1 LAYLSSQQALADA
14 ANFIVQFKQNY
25 PNAGPVI
32 VFGGSYP
39 GNLASWFRLKY
50 PHLAKASIASSAPV
64 LAVLDMTTYLDVVG
78 ESLTKLAGITCDQNI
93 QLATNQIESLLSNMT
108 GKQAISRYFNTCT
121 IIQTDLDVANFMST
135 IMGFFMET
143 VQYNTDLPTMIDIQ
157 SLCAIM
163 DDSTKSLIDRYVAV
177 AQLYTEGQCIDIAY
191 TSMIS
196 QLQVTTP
203 MATGVGLRQ
212 WTYQTCTEF
221 GYFQSTDSPNQPFG
235 TLVPISFFTGICRD
249 AFGFNWLPRI
259 AETNGYYGGKNPGGS
274 RVLFVNGGLDPWS
287 SLSVTKTISPDL
299 PALFIAGTSHCAN
312 MFLPKAGDPPSLP
325 IAQEQIR
332 QQIHTWINV

>member
-1 LAYLSSQQALADA
+1 
-14 ANFIVQFKQNY
+14 
-25 PNAGPVI
+25 VI

-50 PHLAKASIASSAPV
+50 PHLAKAAIASSAPV
-64 LAVLDMTTYLDVVG
+64 LAVLDMTSYLDVVG

-93 QLATNQIESLLSNMT
+93 QLATNQIQVLLSNMT
-108 GKQAISRYFNTCT
+108 GKQMISKAFNTCV
-121 IIQTDLDVANFMST
+121 IIETDLDAANFMST

-157 SLCAIM
+157 SLCKIM
-163 DDSTKSLIDRYVAV
+163 DDSTKALIDRYVAV
-177 AQLYTEGQCIDIAY
+177 AQLYSPGQCIDVAY
-191 TSMIS
+191 TSMIR
-196 QLQVTTP
+196 QLQDTSP
-203 MATGVGLRQ
+203 MAAGVGIRQ

-235 TLVPISFFTGICRD
+235 TLVPISFYTGICRD

-259 AETNGYYGGKNPGGS
+259 AETNGYYGGKNPGSS

-287 SLSVTKTISPDL
+287 SLSITKTMSPDL
-299 PALFIAGTSHCAN
+299 PALFIDGTSHCAN
-312 MFLPKAGDPPSLP
+312 MFRPKAGDPPSLP
-325 IAQEQIR
+325 IAQAAIR
-332 QQIHTWINV
+332 QQIHTWLSA